1 MDQLKKR
8 VLDQAIKMLDGL
20 KVKYHIIDEDGTVY
34 GSPPEKKRK
43 RPLKYP
49 MGTLQNFIRE
59 SMGDFPEVGEIKQ
72 FDCGE
77 FGTNIIQSCVA
88 AKANKI
94 YGSGAVTTSIDNKNN
109 TIKVYRVF

>member
-49 MGTLQNFIRE
+49 MGTIQNYIQAT
-59 SMGDFPEVGEIKQ
+59 MGDFPEVGELKQ

-77 FGTNIIQSCVA
+77 FGASTIQNCVA

-94 YGSGAVTTSIDNKNN
+94 YGSGAITTSIDNKNN